1 MPYRIILNLL
11 LLLSVLFMPFWV
23 SVLVGLA
30 GIILFPFYIEA
41 LILFLLSDLLYGV
54 EQDRFHGILFL
65 SSIIILCSIL
75 LLEGL
80 KKKLK
85 FYDNKFK

>member
-1 MPYRIILNLL
+1 
-11 LLLSVLFMPFWV
+11 MPFWV
-23 SVLVGLA
+23 SIIIGLA
-30 GIILFPFYIEA
+30 GVILFPFFIEG
-41 LILFLLSDLLYGV
+41 LFLFLLSDLLYGV

-65 SSIIILCSIL
+65 SSIIILCIIL

-85 FYDNKFK
+85 FYNNDLK

>member
-1 MPYRIILNLL
+1 
-11 LLLSVLFMPFWV
+11 MPFWL
-23 SVLVGLA
+23 SIIIGLL
-30 GIILFPFYIEA
+30 GIILFPFFIEA
-41 LILFLLSDLLYGV
+41 LFLFLLSDLLYGV

-65 SSIIILCSIL
+65 SSIIILCTIL

-85 FYDNKFK
+85 FYDSKLK

>member
-1 MPYRIILNLL
+1 MPYRIISSIL
-11 LLLSVLFMPFWV
+11 LLLSILFMPFWV
-23 SVLVGLA
+23 SIIIGLVG
-30 GIILFPFYIEA
+30 ITLFPFYVEA
-41 LILFLLSDLLYGV
+41 LLLFLLSDLLYGV
-54 EQDRFHGILFL
+54 AQDRFHGILFL
-65 SSIIILCSIL
+65 SSIIILCGIL

>member
-1 MPYRIILNLL
+1 MPFRIILNIL

-23 SVLVGLA
+23 SIIIGLA
-30 GIILFPFYIEA
+30 GVILFPFFIEG
-41 LILFLLSDLLYGV
+41 LFLFLLSDLLYGV

-65 SSIIILCSIL
+65 SSIIILCIIL

-85 FYDNKFK
+85 FYNNDLK